1 MSLVIVTLATGKSIQ
16 DLKILLN
23 TLETWY
29 GTSPPS
35 VYLYTDDSSRGSL
48 PLYKGKLHIQTAL
61 NSYTG
66 LNRQQMEKMGGSVYK
81 TKWTDFMCEKI
92 NAMRWAFQEAQPGP
106 KGLWFLDADI
116 CLFNKLPTVPEGT
129 DLALAPHYIRSG
141 DEAKYGRY
149 NGGFLWMQ
157 DSHFLDIWAES
168 THTSRFFE
176 QAALESLAATARSLY
191 EFPIQNNFGW
201 WRMFQSVSSPEVM
214 VREFGFRRGGEGI
227 GITFQGLPLGSVHT
241 HFLEKNDPYTIDFNQ
256 FLLTLLEKLGK
267 YPPAYEFLRFL
278 RKLRV
283 E

>member
-1 MSLVIVTLATGKSIQ
+1 MSVVTLATGKSIQ
-16 DLKILLN
+16 DLKVLLS

-35 VYLYTDDSSRGSL
+35 VYLYTDDASVASL
-48 PLYKGKLHIQTAL
+48 PTYKGKLHIQTAL
-61 NSYTG
+61 NEYTG
-66 LNRQQMEKMGGSVYK
+66 LNRQQMENIAGLTYK

-92 NAMRWAFQEAQPGP
+92 NAMRWAFGEANHGP
-106 KGLWFLDADI
+106 EGLWFLDADI
-116 CLFNKLPTVPEGT
+116 CLFNKLPPMPVTT

-149 NGGFLWMQ
+149 NGGFLWMRDPQ
-157 DSHFLDIWAES
+157 FLEIWAES

-176 QAALESLAATARSLY
+176 QAALESVAATARSLY
-191 EFPIQNNFGW
+191 EFPIQSNFGW
-201 WRMFQSVSSPEVM
+201 WRMFQSERTTETM

-227 GITFQGLPLGSVHT
+227 GLTFQGHPLASVHT
-241 HFLEKNDPYTIDFNQ
+241 HFFEKNDPYTIEFNK
-256 FLLTLLEKLGK
+256 FLLALLEKLGK
-267 YPPAYEFLRFL
+267 YPPANEFLRVL

>member
-1 MSLVIVTLATGKSIQ
+1 MSVVTLATGKSIQ
-16 DLKILLN
+16 DLKILLY

-29 GTSPPS
+29 GTSSPS
-35 VYLYTDDSSRGSL
+35 VYLYTDDASVPSL
-48 PLYKGKLHIQTAL
+48 PSYKGKLHIQTAL

-66 LNRQQMEKMGGSVYK
+66 LNRQQMEKIGGTTYK

-92 NAMRWAFQEAQPGP
+92 NAMRWAFREADPGP
-106 KGLWFLDADI
+106 EGLWFLDADI
-116 CLFNKLPTVPEGT
+116 CLFNKLPTVPVDS

-149 NGGFLWMQ
+149 NGGFLWMR
-157 DSHFLDIWAES
+157 DPHFLDIWTEA

-176 QAALESLAATARSLY
+176 QAALESVAAAARGLY

-201 WRMFQSVSSPEVM
+201 WRMFQSLATPEAM
-214 VREFGFRRGGEGI
+214 VRNFGFHRGGEGI
-227 GITFQGLPLGSVHT
+227 GLTFQGLPLGSVHT
-241 HFLEKNDPYTIDFNQ
+241 HFLEKNDPYTMEFNQ
-256 FLLTLLEKLGK
+256 FLLALLEKLGK
-267 YPPAYEFLRFL
+267 YPPAHEFLRFL